1 MPGTGASTKGRRR
14 TEERVYHRPFRDRVE
29 QSAEI
34 FLISLFCDDNTNYC
48 VMGYRVRQGA
58 HFYPV
63 LFNALNLFELN
74 DIAQGKQGNFEE
86 PLTHIAHA
94 REQDVKGNKS
104 GLIVIN
110 DQRLVAGGAILR
122 HEKMFWV
129 GE

>member
-1 MPGTGASTKGRRR
+1 M
-14 TEERVYHRPFRDRVE
+14 DRYVVE
-29 QSAEI
+29 
-34 FLISLFCDDNTNYC
+34 
-48 VMGYRVRQGA
+48 YRVRQGS